1 MEKSLKHRM
10 RNGEPVV
17 GCWINLFSNLATEIV
32 GQAGYDFAMID
43 MEHGPGSLLDA
54 IAAMQALGSSC
65 IPCVRSPSND
75 PVWIKRIL
83 DAGAQ
88 GVMIPSVDDV
98 PAAQAAVAA
107 CHYAPRGMRGMAAS
121 IVRASRFGADWRE
134 YVDRIEAEVLV
145 MCQIETGHALDNVEE
160 IAAVDGLDMLF
171 IGPFDLSAS
180 LGFLGEPDH
189 PKVREAIDR
198 IESAAKS
205 AGKLLGGISTPE
217 RSAEAMLEDGYDLIL
232 PDSDVALLGTA
243 ARASA
248 ANLRAAKEKS

>member
-17 GCWINLFSNLATEIV
+17 GCWINLFSNLATEII

-54 IAAMQALGSSC
+54 IGSMQALGSTC

-88 GVMIPSVDDV
+88 GVMIPSIDDV
-98 PAAQAAVAA
+98 PAAQDAVAA

-121 IVRASRFGADWRE
+121 IVRASRFGADWRK

-145 MCQIETGHALDNVEE
+145 MCQIETGRALDIVEE

-189 PKVREAIDR
+189 PKVRDAIGQIEA
-198 IESAAKS
+198 AAKN

-217 RSAEAMLEDGYDLIL
+217 RSAEAMLKDGYDLIL

-248 ANLRAAKEKS
+248 ASLKAAKGKG